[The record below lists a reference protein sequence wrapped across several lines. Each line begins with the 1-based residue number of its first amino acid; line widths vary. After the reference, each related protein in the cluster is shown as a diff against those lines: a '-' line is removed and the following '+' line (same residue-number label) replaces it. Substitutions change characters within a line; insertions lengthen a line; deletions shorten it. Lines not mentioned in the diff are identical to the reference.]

1 MNKDSCAAARTRAG
15 KPALSLARR
24 CHLSGT
30 LIALALLLPAAAW
43 SNCKITTAEMPVTMV
58 GTRAIAMVH
67 INGTSVPMMVDSG
80 AFFSFLTEAA
90 AAQLKLRL
98 RSMPGRVAV
107 AGLGGKVDTSMT
119 TVERLELLGG
129 SVPDVDFIVGGTE
142 PGGGAM
148 GIIGRNILSLAD
160 TEYDL
165 AHGVIRL
172 VFPNEDCADANMA
185 YWAGDQ
191 PVTRVE
197 LLRDTDDRLK
207 LPAILGLVKVN
218 DQKLLA
224 LFDSGDYSSM
234 VSLQA
239 ASRVGV
245 AKSDMKPAGVSYGAD
260 GKAQKT
266 WLASFDSIA
275 VGDEVIRNNR
285 LRVTDFEGRQDMILG
300 VDFFLSHHLYVAK
313 KRRVMF
319 LTYNGGRVFSENAV
333 ETPAAV
339 ASAASAGTSADPA
352 LDADGYARR
361 GAASASRG
369 EYEQALADLDRACAL
384 SPASAAFFAQ
394 RGEIRLRLNQ
404 RDEARADFDK
414 ALQLDPQQVDARLQ
428 RAMMRARSH
437 DTEGALADLAEL
449 DRTLALEAQQRLAM
463 GRLYMTLHAPAQA
476 ISQFDHWIPLHRHEF
491 RIEETLRDRCW
502 ARAELGVDLD
512 KALDDC
518 DEAVDA
524 DSKNPLFLSDRA
536 WVYLRMGKPKKAVAD
551 FDRAL
556 ALQPDGAWTMYG
568 RGLAHLGLGET
579 ALGQADLAAARRK
592 QATID
597 ADIGRAGLPLA
608 PAPVPPPAPVPA
620 SAPGA
625 SAPAS

>member
-1 MNKDSCAAARTRAG
+1 MTTILKSLQSPQRLARAG
-15 KPALSLARR
+15 KPALSLAHRCRLARR
-24 CHLSGT
+24 LV
-30 LIALALLLPAAAW
+30 ALALLLPAAAF
-43 SNCKITTAEMPVTMV
+43 SNCKITTAELPVKMA
-58 GTRAIAMVH
+58 GMRAIATVL

-80 AFFSFLTEAA
+80 AFYSFLTEAA

-107 AGLGGKVDTSMT
+107 AGLGGRVETSMT

-129 SVPDVDFIVGGTE
+129 SVPDVDFIVGGAE

-148 GIIGRNILSLAD
+148 GIIGRNILSIAD

-165 AHGVIRL
+165 AHGAIRL

-185 YWAGDQ
+185 YWAGEQ
-191 PVTRVE
+191 PVTRVD
-197 LLRDTDDRLK
+197 LLRDTDDHFK

-218 DQKLLA
+218 DQKLVA
-224 LFDSGDYSSM
+224 LFDSGAYGSV

-245 AKSDMKPAGVSYGAD
+245 AKSDMTSAGLSYGAD

-266 WLASFDSIA
+266 WLASFNSIA

-285 LRVTDFEGRQDMILG
+285 LRVADFEGRQDAILG

-319 LTYNGGRVFSENAV
+319 LTYNGGRVFSENV
-333 ETPAAV
+333 VGSPEAV
-339 ASAASAGTSADPA
+339 ASAASAGTSADPE

-369 EYEQALADLDRACAL
+369 EYVQALADLDRACAL
-384 SPASAAFFAQ
+384 SPASAALFAQ
-394 RGEIRLRLNQ
+394 RAEVRLRLKQ
-404 RDEARADFDK
+404 PDEASADIDK

-428 RAMMRARSH
+428 RATMRARSH
-437 DTEGALADLAEL
+437 DTDGALADLAEL
-449 DRTLALEAQQRLAM
+449 DRTLAPEAQQRLAM
-463 GRLYMTLHAPAQA
+463 GRLYMTLHVPAQA
-476 ISQFDHWIPLHRHEF
+476 IPQFDHWIPLHRHEF
-491 RIEETLRDRCW
+491 RIEETLRERCW
-502 ARAELGVDLD
+502 ARVLLGVDLD

-518 DEAVDA
+518 DAAVDA

-556 ALQPDGAWTMYG
+556 ALQPHRAWSMYG

-579 ALGQADLAAARRK
+579 AQGQADLAAARK
-592 QATID
+592 EQATID
-597 ADIGRAGLPLA
+597 AEIGRAGLPLA
-608 PAPVPPPAPVPA
+608 PAPTPPLAP
-620 SAPGA
+620 
-625 SAPAS
+625 APASHP